1 MKKIVYVP
9 LCLIVGLIAFLIWL
23 ESDDDIYDHKDEV
36 NKNETRGVKK
46 EKKEEFKLL
55 NPSQNLI
62 PLGENDNGK

>member
-1 MKKIVYVP
+1 MKKIVYIP

-36 NKNETRGVKK
+36 NKKETRGVKK

>member
-1 MKKIVYVP
+1 MKKIVYIP

-46 EKKEEFKLL
+46 EKKEEFKLI